1 MIYCECAVG
10 KYEMEV
16 AQFACF
22 EAMIES
28 LTNDYPQ
35 SYCWDIYEDDDLI
48 GYFENHQFVEC

>member
-1 MIYCECAVG
+1 
-10 KYEMEV
+10 MEV

-35 SYCWDIYEDDDLI
+35 SYCWDIYEDEDLI